1 MTNKREINKVNKK
14 RRVVKKKPKQQVN
27 LKPNF
32 KIYVF
37 DLDNTLFLHN
47 SDYEYSSNY
56 HERVKK
62 YLQGLKAQGKILCIA
77 THNKNPEY
85 YLKRIH
91 IFDLFD
97 YIIYERKDVN
107 CFYNTIEDYTGKNE
121 MIEEIIDLTKCKT
134 EEVIFFDDADYNI
147 KRVEMIGVKSVKVC
161 DQKGI
166 NFDDV

>member
-14 RRVVKKKPKQQVN
+14 RRVIKKKQKQPNQQ
-27 LKPNF
+27 PNF

-56 HERVKK
+56 HKRVMEF
-62 YLQGLKAQGKILCIA
+62 LQVLKAQGKILCIA

-85 YLKRIH
+85 YLKQIH

-97 YIIYERKDVN
+97 YIIYERKNVC
-107 CFYNTIEDYTGKNE
+107 CFFNSIEDYTGKNE
-121 MIEEIIDLTKCKT
+121 MIEEILDLTKCKK

>member
-14 RRVVKKKPKQQVN
+14 RRITKKKPKQTNQQS
-27 LKPNF
+27 NF

-47 SDYEYSSNY
+47 SDYEYTDDY
-56 HERVKK
+56 HKRVMEF
-62 YLQGLKAQGKILCIA
+62 LQGLKARGKILCIA

-85 YLKRIH
+85 YLKRIR

-97 YIIYERKDVN
+97 YIIHERKNVN

-121 MIEEIIDLTKCKT
+121 MIEEILDLTKCKK

-147 KRVEMIGVKSVKVC
+147 KQVEMIGVKSVKVC